1 MHTRDG
7 GDGGL
12 GGQLG
17 RAAAAPC
24 TSCPTAAPSP
34 TKHFLFLPFSPVGD
48 LPVKPNKHI
57 EDWAVRREH
66 IENEFRWDGKTLA
79 NIGLWAL
86 AFPYFVYSVW

>member
-1 MHTRDG
+1 M
-7 GDGGL
+7 
-12 GGQLG
+12 
-17 RAAAAPC
+17 
-24 TSCPTAAPSP
+24 
-34 TKHFLFLPFSPVGD
+34 
-48 LPVKPNKHI
+48 KPNKHI